1 MTAAVISETSTTE
14 PDRGSRRSAS
24 KAGRRRGAGRS
35 RRGSEWSWRVR
46 KVVYPLLLLAVLL
59 ALWQYSVSQME
70 NRLLIPTFT
79 EVADAMWPTV
89 KNGDTWHALWVSN
102 QALLLGFV
110 AALLLGIPAGLA
122 LGRVSVL
129 ERAFNAYIDIL
140 LVLPMAAVIPLL
152 VAQFG
157 LGLFTRSLVVF
168 LFAFVMIV
176 VNARAG
182 IRSIDPTLIEMTR
195 SNRGGEAQVWRHVLL
210 PGSVPAL
217 LAGARIGLSRAITGM
232 VVGELILIPA
242 GVGNLIKLYS
252 GFLDAPDLYA
262 LIVLVL
268 VESLILIALANL
280 LERKLLV
287 WRRR

>member
-1 MTAAVISETSTTE
+1 MTAALVSETTTRS
-14 PDRGSRRSAS
+14 DRGSRRSAS
-24 KAGRRRGAGRS
+24 KAGRRGPASGS
-35 RRGSEWSWRVR
+35 RRGSQWSWRIR
-46 KVVYPLLLLAVLL
+46 KVVYPLLLLGVLL
-59 ALWQYSVSQME
+59 VLWQYSVSQME

-79 EVADAMWPTV
+79 EVAEAMGPTV
-89 KNGDTWHALWVSN
+89 RNGDTWHALWVSN
-102 QALLLGFV
+102 QALLAGFV
-110 AALLLGIPAGLA
+110 AALVLGIPAGLA

-129 ERAFNAYIDIL
+129 ERIFNAYIDIL

-195 SNRGGEAQVWRHVLL
+195 SNGGGEPQVWRHVLL

-242 GVGNLIKLYS
+242 GVGNLIKQYS
-252 GFLDAPDLYA
+252 GFLDAPSLYA
-262 LIVLVL
+262 LIALVL
-268 VESLILIALANL
+268 VESLVLIALANL
-280 LERKLLV
+280 LERKLLA